1 MSEQHAFFG
10 TIALSVVNAVRLG
23 LQLLVLPILA
33 RILGP
38 DAFGL
43 VGLAIPIV
51 LLAAILCD
59 GGMGN
64 ALVRHP
70 SPSWQLESTVFWLSL
85 GTGIA
90 LTILLGLVSV
100 PIAAMFSQPSLA
112 PVLAA
117 LSFILTLGGALVVPN
132 ARITRSRN
140 FAIFAVGDLLSLIL
154 SAAAGIYA
162 ALHGFGVWS
171 LVIQQLLLWLTKALW
186 LFPISNFKPS
196 FFCKPSLAKPFLHF
210 GLNSV
215 AASIADFLGKSVPSL
230 VVGGALGVTALG
242 HFSMAYQLTRVP
254 EMVISGPIYLS
265 TFTALARTVDRNL
278 AGALVLRSLRMI
290 ILALALLFGG
300 LYLTADLATDLLLG
314 AKWAETAPVLA
325 ALAPMG
331 FCLCLYSFMGA
342 VLLGLGNSGRQFKL
356 TLLCSVAMVIGSA
369 AGTRF
374 GVTAVAA
381 GLSLGAAALAPFYFQ
396 ALAGELRLPVPA
408 VWSAAGAALVAT
420 VVMACVILV
429 VRSEITHLNEGLQL
443 VMAVAAGT
451 LSFIC
456 TIAIL
461 VGRKF
466 LDDAR
471 SFHPGGRSE
480 AQRLVES
487 EQEMAFSF
495 EGAALAERGKE

>member
-140 FAIFAVGDLLSLIL
+140 FAIF
-154 SAAAGIYA
+154 
-162 ALHGFGVWS
+162 
-171 LVIQQLLLWLTKALW
+171 
-186 LFPISNFKPS
+186 
-196 FFCKPSLAKPFLHF
+196 
-210 GLNSV
+210 
-215 AASIADFLGKSVPSL
+215 
-230 VVGGALGVTALG
+230 
-242 HFSMAYQLTRVP
+242 
-254 EMVISGPIYLS
+254 
-265 TFTALARTVDRNL
+265 
-278 AGALVLRSLRMI
+278 
-290 ILALALLFGG
+290 
-300 LYLTADLATDLLLG
+300 
-314 AKWAETAPVLA
+314 
-325 ALAPMG
+325 
-331 FCLCLYSFMGA
+331 
-342 VLLGLGNSGRQFKL
+342 
-356 TLLCSVAMVIGSA
+356 
-369 AGTRF
+369 
-374 GVTAVAA
+374 
-381 GLSLGAAALAPFYFQ
+381 
-396 ALAGELRLPVPA
+396 
-408 VWSAAGAALVAT
+408 
-420 VVMACVILV
+420 
-429 VRSEITHLNEGLQL
+429 
-443 VMAVAAGT
+443 
-451 LSFIC
+451 
-456 TIAIL
+456 
-461 VGRKF
+461 
-466 LDDAR
+466 
-471 SFHPGGRSE
+471 
-480 AQRLVES
+480 
-487 EQEMAFSF
+487 
-495 EGAALAERGKE
+495 